1 MGQKVREVP
10 AWGHPRVAV
19 LPVAVKGAGHKE
31 ALAVERAAGKVAD
44 SPEDL
49 GAARV
54 VGKVAH
60 RKGAA

>member
-1 MGQKVREVP
+1 M
-10 AWGHPRVAV
+10 
-19 LPVAVKGAGHKE
+19 PVAGKVAGHKE

-44 SPEDL
+44 FPEDL

-54 VGKVAH
+54 AVKVAH